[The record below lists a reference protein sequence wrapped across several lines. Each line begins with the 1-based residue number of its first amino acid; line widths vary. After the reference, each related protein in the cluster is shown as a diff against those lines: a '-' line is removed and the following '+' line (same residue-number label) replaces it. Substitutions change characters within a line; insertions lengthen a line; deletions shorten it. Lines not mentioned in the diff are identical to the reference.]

1 MTNEVVKETV
11 AITNE
16 RGQTRQYETVPSR
29 LRRFRDAYPTAKIEN
44 IILVLDDDRCLMRCE
59 ISIPFDQTSSGN
71 VPPPHPSTHWVM
83 LSSAHAEEYR
93 HSSDVN
99 MTSCLEN
106 CETSALGRALSF
118 LGFGSEDSIASAEEV
133 IGAKKKQAAAEAAV
147 PGALAVL
154 QQAAEGGMRSLESAY
169 TDKLTKAER
178 RSCSKF
184 MPDLKT
190 LAQRVDDDLVAEAA
204 QQLAREN
211 ESAGFDQS

>member
-1 MTNEVVKETV
+1 MTEEIARETV

-16 RGQTRQYETVPSR
+16 RGKTKQYETVPSR

-59 ISIPFDQTSSGN
+59 ISIPFAQTAN
-71 VPPPHPSTHWVM
+71 VAIEEPTSHWIM

-93 HSSDVN
+93 HTSDVN

-118 LGFGSEDSIASAEEV
+118 IGFGSADSIVSAEEV
-133 IGAKKKQAAAEAAV
+133 IGANKKQAAAEAAV

-154 QQAAEGGMRSLESAY
+154 QQAAEGGMSSLESAY
-169 TDKLTKAER
+169 IDKLTKTER

-184 MPDLKT
+184 MPDLKA
-190 LAQRVDDDLVAEAA
+190 LAQRVDDDLAAEAA

-211 ESAGFDQS
+211 EGAGFDQG